1 MIESAMEQHIS
12 DAHYRTK
19 AEYERT
25 SKKFMRA
32 MVHSDPPLR
41 ILDVGCGTGLNAALL
56 SAQGHD
62 VYGID
67 LSPIAIEKFRAKG
80 LKGSVI
86 NIETGPIPL
95 PANSFDL
102 VYASEVIEH
111 CVDTTGFLR
120 NLGTLLKPGG
130 TLLLST
136 PNSAFWAYRLM
147 ALIGLAVSEYQH
159 PGHVRFF
166 SQQSLSAAIKKAGF
180 DVAAVSARHMYLILG
195 GRLSNAIAPLLR
207 MAGFQ
212 EEPRFTTGDYFWQ
225 ISAFAPRASGFWA
238 DTLIVA
244 AQKKSTIEA
253 SLETVTDAVD
263 VGSAADTRLAAKI

>member
-1 MIESAMEQHIS
+1 MIDSAIEQHIS
-12 DAHYRTK
+12 DTHYRTK

-32 MVHSDPPLR
+32 MVQSDTPLR
-41 ILDVGCGTGLNAALL
+41 ILDVGCGTGLNATLL

-67 LSPIAIEKFRAKG
+67 LSPVAIEKFRAKG
-80 LKGSVI
+80 MKGFVA
-86 NIETGPIPL
+86 NIETGPL
-95 PANSFDL
+95 PFPDNSFDL

-147 ALIGLAVSEYQH
+147 SLVGLAVGEYQH

-166 SQQSLSAAIKKAGF
+166 SRQSLSSAIKKAGF
-180 DVAAVSARHMYLILG
+180 EVAAVSARHMYLILG
-195 GRLSNAIAPLLR
+195 RRLGSAIAPLLR
-207 MAGFQ
+207 VTGFQ
-212 EEPRFTTGDYFWQ
+212 EEPRFATGDSFWQ

-244 AQKKSTIEA
+244 AQKKPTIEA
-253 SLETVTDAVD
+253 SLEPVTDTID
-263 VGSAADTRLAAKI
+263 VGSAADTRLAANI

>member
-1 MIESAMEQHIS
+1 MIDSAMERRIS
-12 DAHYRTK
+12 DTHYRTK
-19 AEYERT
+19 AEYERS
-25 SKKFMRA
+25 SKQFMRA
-32 MVHSDPPLR
+32 MVPSDTPLR

-56 SAQGHD
+56 AERGHD

-67 LSPIAIEKFRAKG
+67 LSPVAIEKFRAKG
-80 LKGSVI
+80 LQGSVI
-86 NIETGPIPL
+86 NVEAGPL
-95 PANSFDL
+95 PLAAGSFDL

-120 NLGTLLKPGG
+120 NLGTVLKPGG

-147 ALIGLAVSEYQH
+147 ALIGLTVGEFQH

-166 SQQSLSAAIKKAGF
+166 SGRSLSAAISKAGF
-180 DVAAVSARHMYLILG
+180 DITALSARHMYLIFGRRLG
-195 GRLSNAIAPLLR
+195 DAIAPLLR
-207 MAGFQ
+207 NIGFQ
-212 EEPRFTTGDYFWQ
+212 QEPRFATGDHFWQ

-244 AQKKSTIEA
+244 ATKNSTIDTPQQPA
-253 SLETVTDAVD
+253 SDAID
-263 VGSAADTRLAAKI
+263 DDLAGGARRDSNI